1 MSKTLARTA
10 LPIAAAACAAL
21 LLGGSVSCAAPKTS
35 MTDEEAEGLFASTCG
50 FCHED
55 GGRAAGKGPVLAG
68 TKRSDAFI
76 KTRIKYG
83 KEGAMPAFGDT
94 FTDKQ
99 IKGIIHYIRSLKS
112 DQRP

>member
-1 MSKTLARTA
+1 MPKPLSRTA
-10 LPIAAAACAAL
+10 FPIAAAACAAL
-21 LLGGSVSCAAPKTS
+21 LLSGSITGAAAKMS
-35 MTDEEAEGLFASTCG
+35 KSDEEAEGLFASTCG

-55 GGRAAGKGPVLAG
+55 GGRSAGKGPVLAG

-99 IKGIIHYIRSLKS
+99 INGIIHYIRGLKK
-112 DQRP
+112 D

>member
-1 MSKTLARTA
+1 MSKTLARTV

-21 LLGGSVSCAAPKTS
+21 LLSASISGAARKTS

-55 GGRAAGKGPVLAG
+55 GGRSAGKGPVLAG

-76 KTRIKYG
+76 RNRIKYG
-83 KEGAMPAFGDT
+83 KEGRMPAFGDT
-94 FTDKQ
+94 FNDKQ
-99 IKGIIHYIRSLKS
+99 INGIIHYIRGLKK
-112 DQRP
+112 D